1 VLGLS
6 RPCNDGD
13 LIGEAPP
20 ATIGEALKKARE
32 MAFNCKQQSASWDT
46 SQHYGRVSDKLV
58 AVLKRMLH
66 DVQLLDSA
74 CRQAQYRRGEILA
87 QMGERRGPGNG

>member
-1 VLGLS
+1 MLGLS
-6 RPCNDGD
+6 RPGNDGD
-13 LIGEAPP
+13 L
-20 ATIGEALKKARE
+20 IGEALKKARE
-32 MAFNCKQQSASWDT
+32 MAFNCKQRSASWDT
-46 SQHYGRVSDKLV
+46 SQHYDRVSDKLV